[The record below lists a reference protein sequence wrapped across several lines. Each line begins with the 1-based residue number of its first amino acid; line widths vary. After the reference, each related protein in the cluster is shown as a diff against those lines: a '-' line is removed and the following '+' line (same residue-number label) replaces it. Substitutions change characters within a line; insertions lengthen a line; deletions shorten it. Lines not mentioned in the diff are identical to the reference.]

1 MLSYD
6 HFYQVLLM
14 SKVMYT
20 ESSQFI
26 CHRPR
31 DLVYVCESQTEHKV
45 GEYSIL

>member
-20 ESSQFI
+20 ESSQLI

-31 DLVYVCESQTEHKV
+31 DLVYVHESQTEHQV